1 MRPQAPRRAAP
12 RAHAK
17 KRSGFSQGFA
27 PIIESRKA
35 FRQADNQE
43 IIMTKRANNPTP
55 TTSKSQHAGKN
66 AKPSSKLREA
76 EIPHGVMRLETQ
88 LSNCSGIDSEVTKN
102 YVTAIAADDLC
113 SVMLCGEL
121 LSHAGVNQFAMRW
134 NCKMTNPNSS
144 FSRGVADAC
153 KLAHLCGSRLVL
165 MWLIARGCAQ
175 RADEAF
181 NALSNLCMT
190 YGDGQGSS
198 PEVNFAREV
207 LESMFLPTTAEQ
219 ARVRLGDLQN
229 GGILG
234 PHVER
239 LVREACLNFL
249 AQEEASSLS
258 ASVNRPQA
266 PSSDGVQR
274 ARL

>member
-17 KRSGFSQGFA
+17 KPSGFSRGFA
-27 PIIESRKA
+27 TIIESRKA
-35 FRQADNQE
+35 FGRANNQE
-43 IIMTKRANNPTP
+43 IIMAKRANKNTS
-55 TTSKSQHAGKN
+55 TTNKSQHAGKN
-66 AKPSSKLREA
+66 TKPSSKPREA
-76 EIPHGVMRLETQ
+76 AIPHGVMRLETQ
-88 LSNCSGIDSEVTKN
+88 LINCRGIDGDLTKN

-144 FSRGVADAC
+144 FSPGVADAC
-153 KLAHLCGSRLVL
+153 KLAHLCGSKLVL

-198 PEVNFAREV
+198 PEVNFARDV

-219 ARVRLGDLQN
+219 ARTRLGDLQN